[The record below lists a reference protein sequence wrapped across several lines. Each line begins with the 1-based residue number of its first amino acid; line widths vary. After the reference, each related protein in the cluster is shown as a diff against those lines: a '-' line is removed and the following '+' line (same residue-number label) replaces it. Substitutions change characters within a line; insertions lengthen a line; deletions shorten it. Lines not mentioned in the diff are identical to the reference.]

1 MMNTY
6 PFVSTIVIYV
16 PVLRKTLFVQTIS
29 EIYAYCVY
37 GDLFYVFSSVLDYNT
52 WAHTGNKK
60 YVAFIAMID
69 KHEAYYT
76 PTITILRKELFME
89 TEEETTQDTD
99 VETEANNGDHAAT
112 REFENDMKGEEYNG
126 NHTF

>member
-37 GDLFYVFSSVLDYNT
+37 GDLFYVFSSVLDYTT
-52 WAHTGNKK
+52 WAHTGNKT

-76 PTITILRKELFME
+76 PTITILRKEKFMNPE
-89 TEEETTQDTD
+89 DETTEDTEDQKD
-99 VETEANNGDHAAT
+99 VDISDPVAA